1 MSLPAEAR
9 AVRVRM
15 ADAMMTWPDW
25 RRAVV
30 VVDDART
37 HGGQTVRARLPAKP
51 KRGGDQFKAMLAPQ
65 NAR

>member
-1 MSLPAEAR
+1 
-9 AVRVRM
+9 M
-15 ADAMMTWPDW
+15 ADAMMTVPPDW
-25 RRAVV
+25 RARTVV